1 MEHMST
7 RLHQVVKA
15 RELLLHTVVVLELG
29 LLWAKELALLEWRKE
44 EENSLW
50 EVHTLSTLLQMI
62 INASL

>member
-7 RLHQVVKA
+7 QSHQVVKA

>member
-1 MEHMST
+1 MEHMNTQS
-7 RLHQVVKA
+7 HQVVKA

>member
-1 MEHMST
+1 MEHMNTQS
-7 RLHQVVKA
+7 HQVVKA

-29 LLWAKELALLEWRKE
+29 LSWAKELALLEWRKE